1 MWIIMSFDMCT
12 PLSLSS
18 HEKPKTV
25 SHLIFYLGDRMEYNG
40 IYDGR

>member
-1 MWIIMSFDMCT
+1 MSFDMRT

-25 SHLIFYLGDRMEYNG
+25 RHLIFYLGDRMEYMMEDNE
-40 IYDGR
+40 IKSF